1 MRPID
6 ADKIIDKF
14 EEILKNIDVVLG
26 AQNANY
32 KGMVYFVKKLIEYIN
47 DLPEVESDDIL
58 AKAHW
63 VEGYHVNRDGEEQH
77 YFTCSECYYQ
87 IPARYHEESCFCP
100 CCGSRMEDVV
110 LR

>member
-1 MRPID
+1 MRPVD

-14 EEILKNIDVVLG
+14 ERILKNIDKVITPRNKNY
-26 AQNANY
+26 NA
-32 KGMVYFVKKLIEYIN
+32 MVYFVKKLIEFIDKQPEIEADN
-47 DLPEVESDDIL
+47 ILP
-58 AKAHW
+58 KAHW
-63 VEGYHVNRDGEEQH
+63 VEGRCVDKNRKERH

-87 IPARYHEESCFCP
+87 IPAKYHEESCFCP